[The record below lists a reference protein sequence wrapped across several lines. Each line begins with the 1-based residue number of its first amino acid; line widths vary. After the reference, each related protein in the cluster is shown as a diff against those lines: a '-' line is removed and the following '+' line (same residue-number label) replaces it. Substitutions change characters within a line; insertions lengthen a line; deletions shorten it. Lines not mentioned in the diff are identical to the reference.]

1 VTVQLAPSIL
11 SADFSRLAEEVARVS
26 TVADLVHVD
35 VMDNHFVP
43 NLTLGPVVV
52 ESLRRATH
60 LPLDLHL
67 MIEDPDRWAPGY
79 VALGASLVTFH
90 VEAAR
95 DPVQT
100 ARAIR
105 SEGGRAGLALK
116 PGTPLA
122 PYADILREF
131 DMVLVMTVE
140 PGFGGQ
146 SFIAEMLPKIAE
158 ARAAIAALDLDIW
171 LEVDG
176 GINEETAVRCAEAG
190 ADVLVAGS
198 AVFDA
203 ADPEAAGRAIKA
215 AAELALSARA
225 GSGA

>member
-1 VTVQLAPSIL
+1 MKPLLAPSIL
-11 SADFSRLAEEVARVS
+11 AADFARLADEIARVS
-26 TVADLVHVD
+26 EVADLVHVD

-52 ESLRRATH
+52 ESLRRATT
-60 LPLDLHL
+60 LPMDVHL
-67 MIEDPDRWAPGY
+67 MIEDPDRWAPSY
-79 VALGASLVTFH
+79 AAMGASLVTFH
-90 VEAAR
+90 VEAAV

-105 SEGGRAGLALK
+105 AEGGRAGLALK

-122 PYADILREF
+122 PYVDLLAEF

-146 SFIAEMLPKIAE
+146 RFITEMLPKIRE
-158 ARAAIAALDLDIW
+158 ARAAIAGLDLDLW

-176 GINEETAVRCAEAG
+176 GINADTAAQCAEAG
-190 ADVLVAGS
+190 ADVFVAGS

-203 ADPEAAGRAIKA
+203 ADPVSAGRGIKS
-215 AAELALSARA
+215 AAELAAAS
-225 GSGA
+225 S

>member
-1 VTVQLAPSIL
+1 LPTQLAPSIL
-11 SADFSRLAEEVARVS
+11 SADFARLAEEAARVEG
-26 TVADLVHVD
+26 VADLLHVD

-52 ESLRRATH
+52 QALRAATP

-67 MIEDPDRWAPGY
+67 MIDDPDRWAPGY

-90 VEAAR
+90 VEAAA
-95 DPVQT
+95 DPVRT
-100 ARAIR
+100 AKAIR
-105 SEGGRAGLALK
+105 ANGGKAGLALK

-122 PYADILREF
+122 PYLDLLPEF
-131 DMVLVMTVE
+131 DVVLVMTVE

-146 SFIAEMLPKIAE
+146 RFLSDMLPKIRE
-158 ARAAIAALDLDIW
+158 ARRAIAGRDLAMW

-176 GINEETAVRCAEAG
+176 GIDAGTAAQCAEAG
-190 ADVLVAGS
+190 ADVFVAGS

-203 ADPEAAGRAIKA
+203 ADPAAAGAAIKA
-215 AAELALSARA
+215 AADRARA
-225 GSGA
+225 AA